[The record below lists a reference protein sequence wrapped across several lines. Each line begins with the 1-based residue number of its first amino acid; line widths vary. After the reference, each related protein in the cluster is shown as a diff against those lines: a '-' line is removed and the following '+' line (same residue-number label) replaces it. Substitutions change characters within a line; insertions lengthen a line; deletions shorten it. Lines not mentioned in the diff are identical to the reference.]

1 MVLKIN
7 KITLVEGASELS
19 RRDSDFADL
28 IEEIGLPNLRSRKP
42 GFDALIK
49 IICGQQIST
58 AAARAITRRL
68 VSIENPI
75 TPATAIKLGPK
86 ILREVGLSSQKIEYV
101 LGIAEAIKNDRLDL
115 RKIARMKDE
124 EAITE
129 LTKLKGIGRWSA
141 EVYLLFALRRPDL
154 WPADDLGIVKGLM
167 QLKGLSSRPH
177 RDGMMEMAEAWRPW
191 RSVAARLLW
200 HYINWIEHS
209 N

>member
-1 MVLKIN
+1 MAV
-7 KITLVEGASELS
+7 
-19 RRDSDFADL
+19 ADL